1 MASKKVKIAYFPG
14 FALKAMVVGSNGT
27 ALDNCCIKAYTTEN
41 IDGTYVLDATFTV
54 DDAGFLEELDI
65 LKCQMDYGKDYF
77 RISKI
82 DKDTRYIVIAA
93 RQITIQECLS
103 LYLDDVRPTNTN
115 GQGALTYLKSHAEG
129 VKDIELYSDISSS
142 NTAYYQDMDLYK
154 AIHDCDQSFLTRWGG
169 EILRRGYKL
178 SILTK
183 VGENRGVSIRE
194 RKNLKG
200 FKCSTNIDSIVTK
213 ARGKGYNDIVGSWQ
227 DSPILNNYPRV
238 FRNTYDYK
246 VRIKDDQEED
256 PEYSYFDTEDEA
268 KSELDRLASLEF
280 TKNNVDKIKG
290 TYEIDFVQL
299 EKTKLYSEYTQAER
313 VLIGDTVRV
322 YIKRLNTDI
331 SVRCIEKT
339 YDVMAQKTGTIKL
352 SNENI
357 VATKSMADIV
367 KSLKDQLI
375 NNNNNNVGEYIKS
388 ILSSGMQNSHVVVR
402 TNEILIMDTKDINT
416 AQNVWRWNGGALAH
430 SSSGYYTSDW
440 NIGITQEG
448 VINADMIMT
457 GVLTAI
463 LIKSKDGS
471 CTINLDTG
479 EINFAKG
486 IIKGLNSS
494 WNLDTGVFTSTGVD
508 AAQQLRDVKIINGE
522 IKANNYLGIRSKIG
536 TTVRCQPEEAHIDP
550 NNGELY
556 AYVWGAGMHGKKINI
571 SSGSDGI
578 HLTAD
583 AGGSADIVLTGNVK
597 IYGSLKLN
605 EETVY
610 AGTGG
615 GTTGGG
621 SALQQSVV
629 SHAREL
635 IGVPYLYGGNY
646 TPCGSNSGTDC
657 SGLCQNA
664 YRRAGISISRT
675 TYTQINEGVEVS
687 GPDSLQPGDLV
698 FPRATT
704 DNGHVFLFSG
714 KNSDGALMCIEAYDD
729 GYNISEHSFTWG
741 STYRAR
747 RLISD

>member
-1 MASKKVKIAYFPG
+1 MATKKVKIAYFPG

-27 ALDNCCIKAYTTEN
+27 ALDNCCIKANTTEN

-169 EILRRGYKL
+169 EVLRRGYKL

-227 DSPILNNYPRV
+227 DSPIINNYPRV

-256 PEYSYFDTEDEA
+256 PEYSYFNTEAAA
-268 KSELDRLASLEF
+268 KAELNRLASLEF
-280 TKNNVDKIKG
+280 TKNNVDKIRG

-331 SVRCIEKT
+331 NVRCIEKT
-339 YDVMAQKTGTIKL
+339 FDVMAQKTGTIKL

-367 KSLKDQLI
+367 KSLKNQLI

-402 TNEILIMDTKDINT
+402 ANEILIMDTKDINT

-494 WNLDTGVFTSTGVD
+494 WNLDTGIFSTSATVDGVTRHLQLKNGGLFSQNMLVVEGTDYVLLQVSNDEYDWPYNFIKIKKNGVD
-508 AAQQLRDVKIINGE
+508 IVAKTKIDGSFHMVGPSIFDGSVDINGSLR
-522 IKANNYLGIRSKIG
+522 I
-536 TTVRCQPEEAHIDP
+536 
-550 NNGELY
+550 NGKE
-556 AYVWGAGMHGKKINI
+556 
-571 SSGSDGI
+571 
-578 HLTAD
+578 
-583 AGGSADIVLTGNVK
+583 
-597 IYGSLKLN
+597 
-605 EETVY
+605 VY

-615 GTTGGG
+615 GTVAGGN
-621 SALQQSVV
+621 AMQQAVV
-629 SHAREL
+629 SSARKL
-635 IGVPYLYGGNY
+635 IGIPYVYGGNY
-646 TPCGSNSGTDC
+646 PPLGNSAGTDC
-657 SGLCQNA
+657 SGLCQWA
-664 YRRAGISISRT
+664 YNDNGISISRT
-675 TYTQINEGVEVS
+675 TYTQIREGIEVS
-687 GPDSLQPGDLV
+687 GPDDLQAGDLI

-704 DNGHVFLFSG
+704 DNGHVFMFSG
-714 KNSDGALMCIEAYDD
+714 RNAQGELMCIEAYDD